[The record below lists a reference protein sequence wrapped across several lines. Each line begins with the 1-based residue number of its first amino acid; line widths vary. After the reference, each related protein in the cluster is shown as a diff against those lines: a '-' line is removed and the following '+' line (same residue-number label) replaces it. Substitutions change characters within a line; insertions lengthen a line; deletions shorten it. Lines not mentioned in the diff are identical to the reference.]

1 MVLNLIILDMTEALG
16 TKKPCLWI
24 ISHRKI
30 KIQKTVNYRNSGGL
44 DILSCLD
51 LDHTLIL
58 LGTMLLTHAMH
69 NLLLGTAKNMMAVW
83 KDQSLICL
91 LFNAANHRCNSCTCT
106 YWPNSPYKIHSNLT
120 SLNADQWKIW
130 ILEYSIFAIY
140 SGLLFSC
147 PAYVLVTN

>member
-1 MVLNLIILDMTEALG
+1 MLMDRISQKNKNSEKSQLQKQWGIRYSELLRLG
-16 TKKPCLWI
+16 PYFNI
-24 ISHRKI
+24 A
-30 KIQKTVNYRNSGGL
+30 RNHVI
-44 DILSCLD
+44 DP
-51 LDHTLIL
+51 
-58 LGTMLLTHAMH
+58 MH